1 MTERPDTGDEDT
13 GVLPRSGNRG
23 RVKTAVH
30 DDLVNPMDRFVGY
43 KIRRLKHSIIS
54 ELNEILGAFDIRIMD
69 FAILCIVDANP
80 GLYQNGIT
88 RLLGAEPPAV
98 VLALDRLEKAGNLTR
113 QASTDDRRLRT
124 LHLTSAGK
132 RLLKKVTM
140 KVDQQ
145 EARLKQAAG
154 RNLPALVSALDDLM
168 AVYGLR

>member
-1 MTERPDTGDEDT
+1 
-13 GVLPRSGNRG
+13 
-23 RVKTAVH
+23 
-30 DDLVNPMDRFVGY
+30 MDRFVGY

-54 ELNEILGAFDIRIMD
+54 ELNEILSAFDIRIMD

-98 VLALDRLEKAGNLTR
+98 VLALDRLERAGNLTR
-113 QASTDDRRLRT
+113 QASTEDRRLRT
-124 LHLTSAGK
+124 LHLTSVGK
-132 RLLKKVTM
+132 KLLKKVTM